1 MATIV
6 QSGPL
11 EKTNKAVTTAHHA
24 AEARS
29 LRPYL
34 DLFLVS
40 FLILFFELACIRWFG
55 SMVVYLTFFT
65 NIVLMAT
72 FLGMSVGCLSASRS
86 RNWLPKVMPLF
97 LLAVILA
104 YGILRVHG
112 LYGHVLVNVGG
123 QGSPQQVYFGTE
135 YRATDISKFVVPLEL
150 LAGVFFVLIAFVF
163 VGLGQVMG
171 VAFNQAGDRLRAYI
185 SNIIGSLAGIA
196 AFALSSYLWATPML
210 WFAVIVALWLY
221 FLRRRTL
228 LQLYCGL
235 AVVILTGFLSYNI
248 SIRSPYQSSDYHDRS
263 LIWSPYYKIVYT
275 PESKSIN
282 TNNIAHQAMVQ
293 IQDSGP
299 AYSLPHLLNRDAGRP
314 PFENVLIIGA
324 GSGNDVSAALANGA
338 KHVDAV
344 EIDPAI
350 QSLGRAQHAN
360 HPYQDPRVTVHID
373 DGRSFLRKTDQK
385 YDLVIYALVDSL
397 VLHSGYSSLR
407 LESFL
412 FTENAFEDVRARLR
426 PGGVFAVYNFFRQ
439 GWIAG
444 RIASMSEET
453 FGSKP
458 IVISLPYAATIR
470 PEDQEFGRLDLIL
483 SGGNSPALAAIS
495 QQFAQHQSFWVNTK
509 PSVNA
514 ELNGFGPQP
523 PSGPGGPYSDWNK
536 IAPSLLDTA
545 GIGPL
550 PSDDWPFLYLHGKI
564 IPGLTLRSI
573 LLIGGLSLAMIY
585 MFSPV
590 RPVRPNWQM
599 FFLGAGFMLIETKSV
614 VHMALL
620 FGSTWL
626 VNSVVFF
633 AILVMILASNVY
645 VLGLKPRKLWPYYLL
660 LVTSLAINIAV
671 PMSRFLALPGW
682 EKVAV
687 SCAVVFVPIFF
698 AGIVFGTLFRDST
711 QPDVDFG
718 SNIAG
723 AILGGLCESLSLIV
737 GFNYLL
743 AIAVVFYLLS
753 AISNRSRVALTKIA

>member
-1 MATIV
+1 MATII

-11 EKTNKAVTTAHHA
+11 ERKSKVMTTAHNA
-24 AEARS
+24 TEAESR
-29 LRPYL
+29 RPYL

-65 NIVLMAT
+65 NIVLLAT

-86 RNWLPKVMPLF
+86 QDWLQRVMPLF
-97 LLAVILA
+97 LLAVVLA
-104 YGILRVHG
+104 YGMLRVHG
-112 LYGHVLVNVGG
+112 LYGQVLVSVGG

-135 YRATDISKFVVPLEL
+135 YRATDLSKFVVPLEL
-150 LAGVFFVLIAFVF
+150 LAAVFFVLIAFVF

-171 VAFNQAGDRLRAYI
+171 VAFNQAQDRLRAYI
-185 SNIIGSLAGIA
+185 SNIVGSLAGIA
-196 AFALSSYLWATPML
+196 VFALSSYLWATPML
-210 WFAVIVALWLY
+210 WFTVVVLLWLY
-221 FLRRRTL
+221 FLKRRTL

-282 TNNIAHQAMVQ
+282 TNNIAHQVMVQ
-293 IQDSGP
+293 TQESGP
-299 AYSLPHLLNRDAGRP
+299 AYSLPYLLNRDAGGP

-324 GSGNDVSAALANGA
+324 GSGNDVSAALANAA

-350 QSLGRAQHAN
+350 QRLGRAQHAN

-385 YDLVIYALVDSL
+385 YDLVVYALVDSL
-397 VLHSGYSSLR
+397 VLHSSYSSLR

-412 FTENAFEDVRARLR
+412 FTKDAFQDVAARLR

-439 GWIAG
+439 GWIVG
-444 RIASMSEET
+444 RIARMAEET

-458 IVISLPYAATIR
+458 IVISLPYAAAIR
-470 PEDQEFGRLDLIL
+470 PEDQEFGRLDMIL
-483 SGGNSPALAAIS
+483 SGANSPALAAIG
-495 QQFAQHQSFWVNTK
+495 QQFEQHQSFWANTK

-514 ELNGFGPQP
+514 ALNGFGPQP
-523 PSGPGGPYSDWNK
+523 PARAGLRASDWNR
-536 IAPSLLDTA
+536 IAPSTLDTT
-545 GIGPL
+545 GINQL
-550 PSDDWPFLYLHGKI
+550 PSDDWPFLYLRGKI
-564 IPGLTLRSI
+564 VPGLNLRSI

-590 RPVRPNWQM
+590 RRVRPNWRM
-599 FFLGAGFMLIETKSV
+599 FFLGTGFMLIETKSV

-633 AILVMILASNVY
+633 AILLMILASNVY
-645 VLGLKPRKLWPYYLL
+645 VLVLKPRKLWPYYVLL
-660 LVTSLAINIAV
+660 MTSLAVNIVV
-671 PMSRFLALPGW
+671 PMSKFLALPGW

-698 AGIVFGTLFRDST
+698 AGIVFGTLFRDSS
-711 QPDVDFG
+711 QPDIDFG

-753 AISNRSRVALTKIA
+753 AIPNRSPVTLTTTA